1 MRMLCR
7 LAKCTKKIS
16 FYLVGDVP
24 SLSKQCKF
32 CMRDKSIGDIV
43 RSAIF
48 FDKPSINISL
58 DFEPLTNFDIVEI
71 PINVLEEAISLSDKH
86 ERLIDIPVR
95 KLKKGIKKLLKEII
109 RISNEYPYRYII
121 TTFQQNVIKKGTLS
135 HPQFRI
141 FAFWAP
147 ISISNVLDTCKKGEG
162 IYENEKFKILLPFV
176 RDYINDLYI
185 FPKKESATLLMYLES
200 LTDAFYHL
208 IKLHGDDLYQG
219 IIFFIVNKKKIDIYG
234 RLTQAKVYPL
244 PWPLSSFSLAGFRTV
259 LGDPSDIE
267 LKIKEISTKNESDP
281 FEE

>member
-1 MRMLCR
+1 
-7 LAKCTKKIS
+7 
-16 FYLVGDVP
+16 
-24 SLSKQCKF
+24 
-32 CMRDKSIGDIV
+32 MRDKSIGDIV
-43 RSAIF
+43 HSAIF

-71 PINVLEEAISLSDKH
+71 PINVLEEAILLSDKH

-95 KLKKGIKKLLKEII
+95 KLKKSIKRLLKEII

-121 TTFQQNVIKKGTLS
+121 ATFQQNVIEKGTLS

-141 FAFWAP
+141 FAFWTP
-147 ISISNVLDTCKKGEG
+147 ISISNVLDTCRKGEE
-162 IYENEKFKILLPFV
+162 IYENEKFRILLPFI

-208 IKLHGDDLYQG
+208 IKLYGDDMYQG
-219 IIFFIVNKKKIDIYG
+219 IIFFIANKRRIDIYG
-234 RLTQAKVYPL
+234 RLTQAEVYPL

-281 FEE
+281 FEK